1 MVDGKV
7 FMKETALTSQQL
19 RSIHQVQKEAAG
31 QFLHVIYWRQKTFEL
46 KPKTV

>member
-1 MVDGKV
+1 MVEGKV
-7 FMKETALTSQQL
+7 FMRETALTSQQL

-31 QFLHVIYWRQKTFEL
+31 QFSHVICGRRKTFES